1 MRPRDVERLIAL
13 GAFAGIAAPAL
24 VLGVRFA
31 VEGVGPDPIKTLIHT
46 SGDWALRFL
55 LASLAV
61 TPLRRVTGWRGL
73 APLRRRFG
81 LASFAYA
88 LAHVLCWA
96 ILDLGLDPAALAED
110 LGERPFVMAG
120 MSAFAVLAALAATST
135 RSAMRR
141 LGSRWVV
148 LHRAVYAAAGIAV
161 VHHFWSLRADDR
173 PAWIHAA
180 ILALLL
186 GLRLAWRLRRPVA
199 ATT

>member
-1 MRPRDVERLIAL
+1 
-13 GAFAGIAAPAL
+13 
-24 VLGVRFA
+24 
-31 VEGVGPDPIKTLIHT
+31 
-46 SGDWALRFL
+46 
-55 LASLAV
+55 
-61 TPLRRVTGWRGL
+61 
-73 APLRRRFG
+73 
-81 LASFAYA
+81 
-88 LAHVLCWA
+88 
-96 ILDLGLDPAALAED
+96 
-110 LGERPFVMAG
+110 
-120 MSAFAVLAALAATST
+120 
-135 RSAMRR
+135 MRR